1 MTFRD
6 IFCQI
11 LSEVTGRPKIYMA
24 ELLDVFF
31 LLHPVPNRFDEEI
44 PEEQA
49 QEMLSDLRKEKP
61 GIMNWLIEGNKD
73 YIRDNG
79 LNVR

>member
-1 MTFRD
+1 MKGRD

-11 LSEVTGRPKIYMA
+11 LSEVTGYSKDQVALML
-24 ELLDVFF
+24 EVFRRQ
-31 LLHPVPNRFDEEI
+31 HPGSDRFDDEI
-44 PEEQA
+44 PEQEA
-49 QEMLSDLRKEKP
+49 QELLSDLRKEKP
-61 GIMNWLIEGNKD
+61 GIMNWLIKGYRD